1 MSVRLAFHSAGVQR
15 GISDAEA
22 PLAARAML
30 EHRIASQPRAT
41 MFLAQVL
48 HESGGLH
55 FFEEI
60 ASGAKYEGRPDLG
73 NTHPGDGVRYKGRG
87 PIQLTGRANYRSFG
101 RLLNLPLEAHPEL
114 AKRHDVGWRIAAAYW
129 VARGCNPLADANQFI
144 AVTRKIN
151 GGTNGLEARLRYLA
165 LVTRV
170 DCRPEEPDPLAHL
183 TERERHWAREY
194 DHLLATGQ
202 DRDRRRV
209 LCRVMR
215 VQRKKIFRAA
225 NAEPNGW
232 KKLNRAKRYKSLM
245 ARTKD
250 C

>member
-1 MSVRLAFHSAGVQR
+1 MSVLQAFNCAGVQR
-15 GISDAEA
+15 GLAGAEA

-30 EHRIASQPRAT
+30 EHQIASQPRSA

-60 ASGAKYEGRPDLG
+60 ASGAQYEGRADLG
-73 NTHPGDGVRYKGRG
+73 NVQPGDGVRYKGRG

-101 RLLNLPLEAHPEL
+101 RLLNLPLETHPEL
-114 AKRHDVGWRIAAAYW
+114 AARHDVGWRIAAAYW

-151 GGTNGLEARLRYLA
+151 GGTNGLKARLHYLA
-165 LVTRV
+165 LVTPV
-170 DCRPEEPDPLAHL
+170 DCRPEAPDPLAHL
-183 TERERHWAREY
+183 TDRERHWAREY
-194 DHLLATGQ
+194 DHLHATGQ
-202 DRDRRRV
+202 DPDRRRV
-209 LCRVMR
+209 LRRVMR
-215 VQRKKIFRAA
+215 VQRKKIYRAA
-225 NAEPNGW
+225 NAEPGGW
-232 KKLNRAKRYKSLM
+232 QKLNRIKRYKSLL

-250 C
+250 